1 MSFRTASKWSR
12 CGLFARTTTSGSTYS
27 FHDTTLYRPA
37 DCRGFTIYFTV
48 FVPFSIPQHI
58 FPSSLNFLPAVIPF
72 FPLLKSVTP
81 RPPGCGAENTARR
94 VTSQQLNSSPSEPYL
109 LSLTPRPSRPAL
121 HELYLV
127 STLFLLVLGT
137 LPSQRPLFAAVP
149 KVHTVTL
156 GPFRKVPYTQ
166 PDATPDTR
174 TDETSTLKVRPL
186 FVDDHQKEWTTG
198 EIHDIT
204 DRTFTVRRALRLN
217 DSLPTDAAPHW
228 IWQPG
233 PWLSVDRVTGH
244 ITALH
249 LPDFD
254 AAVSDVVWFRDYA
267 AYCGIATTAKG
278 GLFAIVAQLGARR
291 PVVQKQIGTWPQSN
305 HFIPVCQPAQWQRL
319 PMRVTLKPTGG
330 EATTYDVVG
339 TASLIEEGDNSDE
352 N

>member
-1 MSFRTASKWSR
+1 MTA
-12 CGLFARTTTSGSTYS
+12 
-27 FHDTTLYRPA
+27 
-37 DCRGFTIYFTV
+37 IE
-48 FVPFSIPQHI
+48 FS
-58 FPSSLNFLPAVIPF
+58 L
-72 FPLLKSVTP
+72 
-81 RPPGCGAENTARR
+81 
-94 VTSQQLNSSPSEPYL
+94 SEPYL
-109 LSLTPRPSRPAL
+109 LSLTPRPSRPATHWL
-121 HELYLV
+121 RLV
-127 STLFLLVLGT
+127 STLFLLPLASFSS
-137 LPSQRPLFAAVP
+137 LRSLFAAVP

-156 GPFRKVPYTQ
+156 GPYRRVPYTQ
-166 PDATPDTR
+166 PDATPDTKA
-174 TDETSTLKVRPL
+174 DETSSLKIRPL
-186 FVDDHQKEWTTG
+186 FVDDRQKEWTTG

-217 DSLPTDAAPHW
+217 DALPTDAAPHW

-233 PWLSVDRVTGH
+233 PWLSVDRITGH

-267 AYCGIATTAKG
+267 AYCGIVTIAKG

-291 PVVQKQIGTWPQSN
+291 AVVQKQIGPWPQFN

-339 TASLIEEGDNSDE
+339 TASLVEEGDNSDE